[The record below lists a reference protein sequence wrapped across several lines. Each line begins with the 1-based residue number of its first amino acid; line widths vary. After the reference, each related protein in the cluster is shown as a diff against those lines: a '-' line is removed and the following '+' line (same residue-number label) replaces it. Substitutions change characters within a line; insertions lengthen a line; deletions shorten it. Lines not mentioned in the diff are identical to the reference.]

1 MEGKVVKEISQGRTL
16 PSFLCSVWR
25 VIWRGM
31 KVALSRPKKVER
43 KRSESGETIGA
54 YYATGRK
61 IEFDQKYQIPKDR

>member
-1 MEGKVVKEISQGRTL
+1 
-16 PSFLCSVWR
+16 
-25 VIWRGM
+25 M

-43 KRSESGETIGA
+43 KRAESGETIGA